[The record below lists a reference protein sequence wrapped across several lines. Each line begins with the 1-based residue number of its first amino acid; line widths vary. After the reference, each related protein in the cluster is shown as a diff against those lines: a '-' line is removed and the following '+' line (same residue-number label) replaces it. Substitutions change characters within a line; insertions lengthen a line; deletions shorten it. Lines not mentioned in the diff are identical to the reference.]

1 MTKSRQNNVW
11 TAKKMIVIIPGI
23 FNLCPCCECDI
34 DETIWVWA
42 ILTSIPELPL
52 IYILAHTKYRHIVH
66 TTPDTRIYIFIHF
79 QYNRMQH
86 TKLKPLNCLQSNA
99 ICINHQ
105 WNDCIVSL
113 NLIEL
118 NYSRLQSCWIVLFVE
133 NEKKICLFFFYPKY
147 IYHSCLSRL
156 NESNCGFS
164 RIKSSKLYD
173 SMIFILFI
181 MSSMMIVDTHCM
193 KEIFQ
198 WNEHCGWE

>member
-1 MTKSRQNNVW
+1 MLRVWYWWNNLSMSDLNEHSGI
-11 TAKKMIVIIPGI
+11 TINLHPCTHKIPSHCAH
-23 FNLCPCCECDI
+23 N
-34 DETIWVWA
+34 IWY
-42 ILTSIPELPL
+42 TC
-52 IYILAHTKYRHIVH
+52 
-66 TTPDTRIYIFIHF
+66 IHF
-79 QYNRMQH
+79 LYDRMQH

-118 NYSRLQSCWIVLFVE
+118 NYSRLQSYGIVLFVE
-133 NEKKICLFFFYPKY
+133 NKKKRYICSFFYPKY
-147 IYHSCLSRL
+147 ICHSCLSRL

-164 RIKSSKLYD
+164 RIKSNKLYD